1 MPSHTGVHRTV
12 DLKGLLGALAST
24 ESVNDSLDVV
34 CRWVEARVPGALCSV
49 LRLDQE
55 SGLLHPA
62 SAPSLPPA
70 YVELTR
76 GFPIGPAN
84 AGCGTAAFTRRLVIC
99 EDIETDALWAPWAA
113 LVSPFGLRSCWSIP
127 VFALDG
133 HVLASF
139 AIYRETAG
147 APNESQRI
155 LLEDVARVTA
165 FVIDGATWGVA
176 SPATVEQDS
185 WHRHLIEAQG
195 DVTIVCSAAGDVRY
209 ASPSVT
215 RILGYP
221 ASGLEQFSLGD
232 FVHADDWPDVQGH
245 LQRALSSE
253 SGRVGFPVRY
263 LHADGSYR
271 TLDVTASR
279 AALFGERPD
288 LVLNCRDVSERE
300 AAIRDL
306 LASQHYVDRIMR
318 AIPDVVFT
326 WDLLEQRLTFVTP
339 SSERVLGYSPDE
351 IVAMGSRAHSELV
364 HPDDEPRLLAHSDG
378 WRSMPDA
385 GVRTIEFRMRDRR
398 GDWRAVVQREVV
410 LGRDA
415 AGVPVTTVGV
425 LQDATEQ
432 RLTER
437 RLREAEHMESLG
449 RLAGGIAHDF
459 NNLLAVILHSA
470 EVMQEHAADRPMREA
485 CDDVVAA
492 SRRARDLVQRILTFS
507 RAGETTRQRF
517 SLSAVIREGV
527 RFFEASKP
535 STLTLE
541 VRITDVPCEM
551 DGDPAQLQQVL
562 LNLCAN
568 AEYALRGV
576 SAARLDVTLDEAP
589 LPPALATAK
598 STPDAGCALLTVR
611 DNGSGMPPEALARVF
626 EPFFTTKPPGSGTGL
641 GLAVAHGVVQAHG
654 GTVSVTSRT
663 GEGTLVEVVLP
674 VLPAGTVSVTK
685 SPPPPREDILVTP
698 RRILLVDDEPAVV
711 RAISRLLTSLGHT
724 VTVEHEPARALAR
737 LQAAAA
743 DFDVLITDQTMPG
756 MTGDMLARAARAV
769 RADLPIVVCTGYSE
783 HYQVED
789 AARDGV
795 RAFLTKPIDRNT
807 LRELL
812 ASLD

>member
-1 MPSHTGVHRTV
+1 MSNHTGVHRTV
-12 DLKGLLGALAST
+12 DLRGLLGALAAT
-24 ESVNDSLDVV
+24 ESVNDSLNVV
-34 CRWVEARVPGALCSV
+34 CHWVEARVPGALCSV

-55 SGLLHPA
+55 SGLLQPA

-113 LVSPFGLRSCWSIP
+113 LVLPFGLRSCWSIP

-139 AIYRETAG
+139 AIYRRTAG
-147 APNESQRI
+147 VPNDAQRV

-165 FVIDGATWGVA
+165 FVIDGATWGA
-176 SPATVEQDS
+176 PSRTTVEQDS

-221 ASGLEQFSLGD
+221 ASGLEQFSLGE
-232 FVHADDWPDVQGH
+232 FVHPDDWPSVQAH

-263 LHADGSYR
+263 LHSDGTYR

-279 AALFGERPD
+279 AALFGDRPD

-326 WDLLEQRLTFVTP
+326 WDLPEQRLTFVTP
-339 SSERVLGYSPDE
+339 SSEKVLGYTPDE
-351 IVAMGSRAHSELV
+351 IVAMGSRAHPDLV
-364 HPDDEPRLLAHSDG
+364 HPDDVPRLRAHSVG
-378 WRSMPDA
+378 WQTMPDA
-385 GVRTIEFRMRDRR
+385 GVRTIEYRMRHRR

-470 EVMQEHAADRPMREA
+470 EVMQAQSTDRRMSEA
-485 CDDVVAA
+485 CNDVVAA
-492 SRRARDLVQRILTFS
+492 SRRARDLVQRILAFS

-517 SLSAVIREGV
+517 SLSEVVREGV

-535 STLTLE
+535 STLALG
-541 VRITDVPCEM
+541 VRIAETPCEM

-568 AEYALRGV
+568 AEYAVRGV
-576 SAARLDVTLDEAP
+576 SAAQLAVTLDDVAT
-589 LPPALATAK
+589 PPSLATANG
-598 STPDAGCALLTVR
+598 TLDTRCALLTVR
-611 DNGSGMPPEALARVF
+611 DNGSGMSPEALARVF

-654 GTVSVTSRT
+654 GTVLVTSNV
-663 GEGTLVEVVLP
+663 GEGTLVEVWLP
-674 VLPAGTVSVTK
+674 LLPEDAPRVATA
-685 SPPPPREDILVTP
+685 PPTHRENASARP
-698 RRILLVDDEPAVV
+698 KRILLVDDEPAVA
-711 RAISRLLTSLGHT
+711 RAITRLLMSLGHE
-724 VTVEHEPARALAR
+724 VTVEHEPARALER
-737 LQAAAA
+737 LHAAAA
-743 DFDVLITDQTMPG
+743 DFDVLFTDQTMPG

-795 RAFLTKPIDRNT
+795 LAFLSKPLDRHA
-807 LRELL
+807 LQELL